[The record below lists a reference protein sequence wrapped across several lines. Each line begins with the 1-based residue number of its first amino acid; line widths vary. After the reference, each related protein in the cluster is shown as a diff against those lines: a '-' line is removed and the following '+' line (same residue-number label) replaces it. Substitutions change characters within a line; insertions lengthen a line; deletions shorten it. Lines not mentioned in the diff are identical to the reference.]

1 MWGYTLRR
9 LLYAV
14 PVLLG
19 VSMLVFAL
27 IQLAPG
33 DVVDILVPPE
43 VPKEIA
49 DDLRR
54 RFRLDEPVYIQYVAW
69 LSRLLVGDS
78 GISFFTNRPVAE
90 GLVGAVGN
98 TLGPALPA
106 AVHGFLLGALLGAP
120 AAYDHDT
127 GLDN

>member
-1 MWGYTLRR
+1 MWAYTLRR

-27 IQLAPG
+27 IHLAPG

-49 DDLRR
+49 DRPDGFEIEILGKRRAARIQSAPLFDANFERLR
-54 RFRLDEPVYIQYVAW
+54 A
-69 LSRLLVGDS
+69 
-78 GISFFTNRPVAE
+78 
-90 GLVGAVGN
+90 
-98 TLGPALPA
+98 
-106 AVHGFLLGALLGAP
+106 
-120 AAYDHDT
+120 
-127 GLDN
+127 